1 MKIIYNRYF
10 PLKPFLATNIFGI
23 IFCRGKEGRLSEVDK
38 NHEYIHTLQQ
48 RELFYI
54 IFTIWYNIEWLYGII
69 KYRSIMKAYY
79 NISFERE
86 AYAMERNLQYRDE
99 RKTCAWYQY
108 VGEKSI
114 VREVVDFFMEI
125 TAFVRDDFKWTK
137 YTFAAIVAICMIVGQ
152 IYFNIYDVLLAPS
165 YKVGTSMICI
175 PLFQVAVYFFVLLPS
190 LLMHGEMWRM
200 KHWQSWA
207 FPILL
212 VGIMGEGQAFN
223 AFNEWIM
230 NTDFYFKEKFYLQN
244 VCSYLIRSVCIVSFL
259 FLFRWATTG
268 RFGLYGMTRS
278 ARYIKVYLLIF
289 LVLLPMFIAV
299 STTPQFQTFYPR
311 VCIVPYSGVF
321 GWADWKAISFFELSY
336 ANDFLAVE
344 SLFRGALVVGLSKWL
359 GARTVLPMALTY
371 MSVHLGKP
379 DLELCSSVI
388 GGYFLGI
395 LAYRTQ
401 HLWGGIIIHLG
412 IAMLFEVLGFIV

>member
-1 MKIIYNRYF
+1 MKIIYNKYF

-23 IFCRGKEGRLSEVDK
+23 IFCRGKEGCLGKVTK

-48 RELFYI
+48 RELLYI

-69 KYRSIMKAYY
+69 KYRSFMKAYY

-86 AYAMERNLQYRDE
+86 AYTMERDLDYIKK
-99 RKTCAWYQY
+99 RKPYAWYQY
-108 VGEKSI
+108 VGEKSV
-114 VREVVDFFMEI
+114 VREVVDFFREI
-125 TAFVRDDFKWTK
+125 TTFVREDFLWSK
-137 YTFAAIVAICMIVGQ
+137 YLFSAIIAIGMIVGQ
-152 IYFNIYDVLLAPS
+152 VYFNIYDVLLAPS
-165 YKVGTSMICI
+165 YKNGTSMICV
-175 PLFQVAVYFFVLLPS
+175 PAFQISVYLLVLLPT
-190 LLMHGEMWRM
+190 LFMHGEMWRL
-200 KHWQSWA
+200 KSWQAWL

-212 VGIMGEGQAFN
+212 VGVMGEGQAFH
-223 AFNEWIM
+223 AYKEWIM

-244 VCSYLIRSVCIVSFL
+244 VCSYLIRSVCVVSFL
-259 FLFRWATTG
+259 FLFKWATTG

-278 ARYIKVYLLIF
+278 ARYIRVYMLIF
-289 LVLLPMFIAV
+289 LFLLPMFIAV
-299 STTPQFQTFYPR
+299 SSTPQFQTFYPR

-321 GWADWKAISFFELSY
+321 GWQDWKAVSFFEIAY

-344 SLFRGALVVGLSKWL
+344 SMYRGALVVGLSKWL
-359 GARTVLPMALTY
+359 GPRAVLPMALTY
-371 MSVHLGKP
+371 LSVHLGKP

-388 GGYFLGI
+388 GGYILGI

-412 IAMLFEVLGFIV
+412 IAMLFEVLGLIA

>member
-1 MKIIYNRYF
+1 M
-10 PLKPFLATNIFGI
+10 KPFLATNIFGI

-48 RELFYI
+48 RELLFV

-69 KYRSIMKAYY
+69 KYRSFLKAYR
-79 NISFERE
+79 NICFERE
-86 AYAMERNLQYRDE
+86 AYAMERNLNYKEE
-99 RKTCAWYQY
+99 RKSFAWYQY
-108 VGEKSI
+108 VGENSI
-114 VREVVDFFMEI
+114 AREVVDFFKEI
-125 TAFVRDDFKWTK
+125 TAFVRDDFKWIK
-137 YTFAAIVAICMIVGQ
+137 YLFAAIIAISMIVGQ
-152 IYFNIYDVLLAPS
+152 VFFNIYDVLLAPS
-165 YKVGTSMICI
+165 YENGTSMICI

-190 LLMHGEMWRM
+190 LLIHGEMWRM
-200 KHWQSWA
+200 RRWQSWV
-207 FPILL
+207 FPMLL
-212 VGIMGEGQAFN
+212 VGIMAEGQAFN
-223 AFNEWIM
+223 AYKEWIM

-278 ARYIKVYLLIF
+278 TRYIRVYCLIF
-289 LVLLPMFIAV
+289 LLLLPMFIVV

-311 VCIVPYSGVF
+311 VCIVPYDGVF
-321 GWADWKAISFFELSY
+321 GWPDWKAISLFELGY

-359 GARTVLPMALTY
+359 GPRTVLPMALTY

-388 GGYFLGI
+388 GGYILGI

-412 IAMLFEVLGFIV
+412 IAMLFEILGFFI